1 MNQKAQLVRPLA
13 QNHKKA
19 TAGNTLLKVK
29 INYCNVNQKVY
40 HYDNSHF
47 EALLRLV
54 DALH

>member
-47 EALLRLV
+47 EALLRLA